1 MYLNHYG
8 LKHKPFSISPDP
20 SFLWLG
26 ENHAEALAT
35 LNYGIL
41 DNKGFLLLTGAIGS
55 GKTMLI
61 NSLVKQIDSEVI
73 LATISDPQLK
83 LIDFYNILSDEF
95 NMDKRFESKGDFLI
109 HLKKFLI
116 AQHAMGKKVILIVD
130 EAQRLTHDLMDEIRV
145 LSNIELAHCK
155 LINIFFVGQREF
167 KNMLLEDRNLPL
179 RQRITYNYHLDPLTQ
194 HETASYV
201 AHRLEVAGAA
211 KKIFTEKAIGEIY
224 HFSKGVPRL
233 INIICDDGLVTGYS
247 NGTTMINEDLI
258 KECASELKI
267 SNDSPSETSEELIA
281 TSQAS
286 PEENQDTIQ
295 ILEQMKFLKTH
306 SIFTKMVEIFKE
318 KAEYFQKFKPAAH
331 LPSLK
336 AAGIGAIILILI
348 VMTMALSR
356 SPQSGPS
363 ANIEKPDT
371 DSITSEEV
379 GERANSLHSKRE
391 NLQTTAE
398 NTKNGS
404 AVIVKAQNAK
414 SSQEFDALED
424 PPDLQLEKSIAQ
436 TDSTV
441 EIAEIDL
448 TGSDDSE
455 AQSIIAGDLI
465 ETTEKPIAKI
475 VKPPIKSQ
483 PLIFSEQK
491 FVIYFKSDSTELDD
505 RAFEEIYKIVEL
517 ASRLSDSQI
526 LIRGYSDSYGN
537 IKFNKKLSQYRA
549 DIVKSFLVANGISKS
564 SITATG
570 LGSKSPV
577 GDNKTWDG
585 RRKNR
590 RVEVQVKQKSKDE
603 IANYADPVI

>member
-1 MYLNHYG
+1 
-8 LKHKPFSISPDP
+8 
-20 SFLWLG
+20 LWLG

-61 NSLVKQIDSEVI
+61 NSLVKQIDSEVM

-95 NMDKRFESKGDFLI
+95 GMDKRFESKGDFLI

-194 HETASYV
+194 HETAAYV
-201 AHRLEVAGAA
+201 AHRLTVAGAA
-211 KKIFTEKAIGEIY
+211 KKIFTEKAIREIY
-224 HFSKGVPRL
+224 DFSKGVPRL

-247 NGTTMINEDLI
+247 KGTTMINEDLI
-258 KECASELKI
+258 KECANELKI
-267 SNDSPSETSEELIA
+267 STDRPTEPSEQPVA

-286 PEENQDTIQ
+286 PEENQDTIR
-295 ILEQMKFLKTH
+295 ILEQMKSLKNH
-306 SIFTKMVEIFKE
+306 SIFKEMVKIFKE
-318 KAEYFQKFKPAAH
+318 MVEYFQKFKPATY

-336 AAGIGAIILILI
+336 TAGIGAIILILI
-348 VMTMALSR
+348 AMTMALFT

-363 ANIEKPDT
+363 ANIEKPNT
-371 DSITSEEV
+371 DSITSEEA
-379 GERANSLHSKRE
+379 GERANNLHSKKK
-391 NLQTTAE
+391 NLQTVAE
-398 NTKNGS
+398 HTKNDK
-404 AVIVKAQNAK
+404 AVIEKAQNEK
-414 SSQEFDALED
+414 SSQEFDTLKE
-424 PPDLQLEKSIAQ
+424 PPDIQLEKSVAH

-455 AQSIIAGDLI
+455 AKRIIASDVI
-465 ETTEKPIAKI
+465 ESAEKPVAKI
-475 VKPPIKSQ
+475 VKPPIKPQ
-483 PLIFSEQK
+483 LLIFSEQK

-526 LIRGYSDSYGN
+526 LIKGYSDSYGN

-590 RVEVQVKQKSKDE
+590 RVEVKVKQKSNDE
-603 IANYADPVI
+603 MANYADPII